1 MPVQILPSYIN
12 NNILTPQEQNLV
24 ASNEMTRFFGISG
37 DYVQLFIYT
46 NLDTLVFNSPNF
58 QEYSVTENKEI
69 NFDPAYDIESAGF
82 RLGTYNMVYNFL
94 RPLLTQNPNLD
105 LFIYSISPDRR
116 EIKVRTTAD
125 NNLFFSNAV
134 AYIDLIQ
141 ARDYFIEYYLD
152 FGNNN
157 LITALSLAVEKDVFG
172 TSTVIV
178 KLENPLPQNIV
189 VNSPLNVVEK
199 IVNTYKYQAI
209 LTSDVSSSV
218 EFPSLREANFT
229 LDVDSYRIGSSDY
242 YNYTQIT
249 NLTQSSELQT
259 MLAFISSSNP
269 TINVDYTEYVNFVHF
284 GSAQQQLETFKYK
297 LGKIQNLQSGI
308 SSLPP
313 TDLNRIISQSVIDQT
328 IQGFTNYEEY
338 LYYESSSTSWPKSNT
353 TLPYINQN
361 IGSTGSILWYNNQSY
376 SASYYDEFNNNNLIY
391 ALPTYLQ
398 ESPTFSNVE
407 PFVYSMGQMFD
418 EIWLYIK
425 AMTDLWKADNSL
437 ADGISK
443 DMVGNALQSL
453 GIKLYTDGD
462 QDNLYTWLYGTNQQ
476 GSPYFQTASWQTGI
490 TASQYTLSGQD
501 EAKSVFKRIYANLP
515 TLLKSKGTDRFVN
528 YLNTLYGIPDTILF
542 PMEFGGIDKTS
553 NTAEYNYSRF
563 SAALQFQPFKY
574 SFVDNLTTSSYG
586 IQNIEFR
593 FKPTNLNTSNNQTLL
608 IGSDHFNPSTAN
620 WVIYLQPTSINGYD
634 YANVV
639 LWTNTTN
646 VTQSVSIPAFV
657 TGSNKEYNW
666 WNVVWQNEGTGSIL
680 YVKNELNGEIGYNVS
695 TSYSIPVYDDITTRI
710 ELGSVNPLFST
721 TLPSSLS
728 LGSCYSQLQELR
740 GWSISLS
747 ESVLN
752 SHTLNPESYVGNT
765 TNDAYDNLIFRFPL
779 GNDLYTNFGV
789 VTGSQPNL
797 TPNYFLYFNGTW
809 QPSDYVYSTEQYY
822 TQPAVGGYSVP
833 NTDKIRIESQ
843 TLATNRLQLLKS
855 VVYNNP
861 TSSRTNDIHLTQ
873 VGFSPQ
879 DQINNDIIAQ
889 LGTTYNL
896 DQIIGDPRYSDLN
909 YYPGLETL
917 QEDYFEKYISP
928 YNYKDF
934 IQLIETYHKS
944 LFRYLETYIPGRANN
959 TSGVVIKPHILER
972 NKTRRYEPTI
982 DTASYDGQIET
993 VTIVGSNSGD
1003 YCCSRNSAINEAFF
1017 DGELS
1022 GSYIEVWSAY
1032 EQNNPFTRAICDCHQ
1047 YQVTTNGQIV
1057 WIDCNGETKVDS
1069 SVSQRVVQLTACR
1082 DKVTTVG
1089 GTNFYLQD
1097 LGRFSEGQAFVE
1109 QYEGWDALDNNV
1121 VPNIQSQFK
1130 FKKLPTSQS
1139 INTNSLGNCVRYK
1152 VTNLGTQGGT
1162 PAQGDEDIYFN
1173 YQDCNGLFAVCDVV
1187 SSSPFPTF
1195 GPNFIY
1201 REAIINSLGYD
1212 TLGLCGTNGPANN
1225 FQVDFDGYIRQIDDR
1240 IFTQFS
1246 SSIEWQDTNLSD
1258 AGYVKSREIGSS
1270 TTALDFNQTFST
1282 TSSIITYDTTFLG
1295 NNAYPNVEQ
1304 TQEYI
1309 LFVDTAENTLA
1320 ERFGSTQYHIKL
1332 LIDNT
1337 GSVYKPEKSAS
1348 YWYNTDQNFGSDTPV
1363 AVAIYNG
1370 SGSFNQ
1376 DFETTVYQ
1384 PLKRFETII
1393 HSDTGSY
1400 NSLFLKSGFIPTMS
1414 FTSIGGFLTSI
1425 ETYVN
1430 SVPNGPGGSKT
1441 PSTFDYH
1448 PNNFEAV
1455 KFLNVIFDYAG
1466 GWNPSTYIYTAPGN
1480 FQNLVQITSSVVIYN
1495 DNNANIADNI
1505 ICSLI
1510 KNETVLQQI
1519 VLNNLGSNNYGK
1531 LSMSA
1536 SSTYNEGDQFYV
1548 TYQCNDTNP
1557 NTVKDIYIVN
1567 ANGGDVT
1574 DFRITA
1580 GAGNTVPVVT
1590 SSYYFTSSFEG
1601 TVLTASTALSYFY
1614 GPGYVQTP
1622 VVSNGTGSGFKDP
1635 SPFTIEQYDQ
1645 IRFGGNENEVY
1656 TIISSSIEAIYEL
1669 QTTGSVSGSLTYVS
1683 ASVASTGI
1691 GSFGVN
1697 GVTFNFTA
1705 SAPLGGNTST
1715 NIYIATSSF
1724 SNTTPTDYAF
1734 TASAVFNV
1742 SRSTTLYSN
1751 TFTGITASNSASVLI
1766 LKAGFVGGKYDD
1778 AVLNNYTFTSG
1789 STTYN
1794 FSGASGIS
1802 YASPLF
1808 LQLDRTPQGQNLN
1821 YFAIRRLATDPGF
1834 IILNNNP
1841 VKSKPGL
1848 APAFILPKYM
1858 SPTLKNNLSN
1868 IISNLTSKGL
1878 FS

>member
-1 MPVQILPSYIN
+1 MSIVINPLYDNPS
-12 NNILTPQEQNLV
+12 ILTPQEQNLI
-24 ASNEMTRFFGISG
+24 ASKEMTRFFGLSE
-37 DYVQLFIYT
+37 DFVQLFVYNNI
-46 NLDTLVFNSPNF
+46 NTLVGNDPTFDF
-58 QEYSVTENKEI
+58 YSVTENKEI
-69 NFDPAYDIESAGF
+69 NFDPAEDIERLGF
-82 RLGTYNMVYNFL
+82 RLGTYRMVYNFL

-105 LFIYSISPDRR
+105 LFIKSISSDRK
-116 EIKVRTTAD
+116 EIKIATTTD
-125 NNLFFSNAV
+125 QNVFFSNAI

-141 ARDYFIEYYLD
+141 NRNYFIEYYLD
-152 FGNNN
+152 FGNN
-157 LITALSLAVEKDVFG
+157 IIYSALSMAAEKDINGNV
-172 TSTVIV
+172 TVII
-178 KLENPLPQNIV
+178 KLQNPLPEIFV

-199 IVNTYKYQAI
+199 IVNTQEYQAT
-209 LTSDVSSSV
+209 LTSDIITSQNNL
-218 EFPSLREANFT
+218 PSLREANFS
-229 LDVDSYRIGSSDY
+229 LDVDSFRIGSSDY
-242 YNYTQIT
+242 YNYNQILNYT
-249 NLTQSSELQT
+249 SSEFQNLLT
-259 MLAFISSSNP
+259 FISSSNP
-269 TINVDYTEYVNFVHF
+269 TINVDYNDYENFIHF
-284 GSAQQQLETFKYK
+284 GSATQQIETFQYKLTQIEAYNANIVSFPTSPDAIVYQQQLDGVIKGFDAYENFLYFE
-297 LGKIQNLQSGI
+297 SG
-308 SSLPP
+308 SK
-313 TDLNRIISQSVIDQT
+313 
-328 IQGFTNYEEY
+328 
-338 LYYESSSTSWPKSNT
+338 SWPKYPGNK
-353 TLPYINQN
+353 PYVNYSVTSSQGIA
-361 IGSTGSILWYNNQSY
+361 WYNLNY
-376 SASYYDEFNNNNLIY
+376 TSASYYDEFNNNNLIY
-391 ALPTYLQ
+391 GLPTYLQ
-398 ESPTFSNVE
+398 ESPTFSKVA

-418 EIWLYIK
+418 DIWIYIK
-425 AMTDLWKADNSL
+425 AMTDLWKAENGL
-437 ADGISK
+437 NQGISK
-443 DMVGNALQSL
+443 DIVGDALQSL
-453 GIKLYTDGD
+453 GIALYTDGD
-462 QDNLYTWLYGTNQQ
+462 QDNIYDWLYGSNQS
-476 GSPYFQTASWQTGI
+476 GTQTFVTQSWQTGI

-563 SAALQFQPFKY
+563 TSALQFQPFKY

-593 FKPTNLNTSNNQTLL
+593 FKPTDLNTSNNQTLL

-620 WVIYLQPTSINGYD
+620 WVIYLQPTSVNGYD

-666 WNVVWQNEGTGSIL
+666 WNVVWQNEGTGSVL
-680 YVKNELNGEIGYNVS
+680 YVKNELNGEVGYNVS
-695 TSYSIPVYDDITTRI
+695 TSYSIPVYDDANTRI
-710 ELGSVNPLFST
+710 ELGNVNPLFST

-959 TSGVVIKPHILER
+959 ASGVVIKPHILER
-972 NKTRRYEPTI
+972 SKTRRYEPTI

-1032 EQNNPFTRAICDCHQ
+1032 DQNNPFTRAICDCHQ

-1152 VTNLGTQGGT
+1152 VWNLGTQGGT
-1162 PAQGDEDIYFN
+1162 PAQGDKDIYFN
-1173 YQDCNGLFAVCDVV
+1173 YTDCNGIGVLCGVV
-1187 SSSPFPTF
+1187 NSSPFPNY

-1201 REAIINSLGYD
+1201 VEAIINSLGYD
-1212 TLGLCGTNGPANN
+1212 AFGFCGTNGPANN
-1225 FQVDFDGYIRQIDDR
+1225 FQVDFDGYIRQVDNR

-1320 ERFGSTQYHIKL
+1320 ERFGSTQYHIKF

-1337 GSVYKPEKSAS
+1337 GSVYKPEESAS
-1348 YWYNTDQNFGSDTPV
+1348 YFYNTDQNFGSDTPV
-1363 AVAIYNG
+1363 AVAVYNG

-1414 FTSIGGFLTSI
+1414 FTSIGGFLTNVEAYI
-1425 ETYVN
+1425 KN
-1430 SVPNGPGGSKT
+1430 VPNG
-1441 PSTFDYH
+1441 DYV
-1448 PNNFEAV
+1448 PVNFEGI
-1455 KFLNVIFDYAG
+1455 KYSTIIRDDAG
-1466 GWNPSTYIYTAPGN
+1466 GWNLSTYIYTAPKN
-1480 FQNLVQITSSVVIYN
+1480 FSNQVQITASVKYDNENAGQITGITTILYKNGDILNGDYN
-1495 DNNANIADNI
+1495 RSIGGGQQA
-1505 ICSLI
+1505 
-1510 KNETVLQQI
+1510 TVQLKTI
-1519 VLNNLGSNNYGK
+1519 
-1531 LSMSA
+1531 
-1536 SSTYNEGDQFYV
+1536 TDYNEGDQFYV
-1548 TYQCNDTNP
+1548 TYNCTDTANKREDLHIINGTSPNDTYF
-1557 NTVKDIYIVN
+1557 I
-1567 ANGGDVT
+1567 
-1574 DFRITA
+1574 ITA
-1580 GAGNTVPVVT
+1580 GAGNTVPTVT

-1656 TIISSSIEAIYEL
+1656 TIMSSSIEEIYEL

-1683 ASVASTGI
+1683 ASVASIGI

-1705 SAPLGGNTST
+1705 SVPLGGNTST
-1715 NIYIATSSF
+1715 NIYILTSSF
-1724 SNTTPTDYAF
+1724 SATTPTDYAF
-1734 TASAVFNV
+1734 TASAVFNI
-1742 SRSTTLYSN
+1742 SRSALAYSN

-1766 LKAGFVGGKYDD
+1766 LEAGFVGDEYDA
-1778 AVLNNYTFTSG
+1778 AVLNNYTFVSG

-1794 FSGASGIS
+1794 FGGATSIS

-1821 YFAIRRLATDPGF
+1821 YFVIRRLATDPGY

-1868 IISNLTSKGL
+1868 IISNLSSKL
-1878 FS
+1878 LIP

>member
-1 MPVQILPSYIN
+1 MPIQINPTYVN

-24 ASNEMTRFFGISG
+24 ASTEMTRFFGVSG
-37 DYVQLFIYT
+37 DFVQLFIYT
-46 NLDTLVFNSPNF
+46 NLDTLVFNNPNF

-69 NFDPAYDIESAGF
+69 NIDPAYDIESAGF

-105 LFIYSISPDRR
+105 LFIYSISPDRK

-141 ARDYFIEYYLD
+141 SREYFIEYYLD

-157 LITALSLAVEKDVFG
+157 LITALSLAAEKDIFG
-172 TSTVIV
+172 TATVII
-178 KLENPLPQNIV
+178 KLEDPLPQNIV
-189 VNSPLNVVEK
+189 INSPLNVVEK
-199 IVNTYKYQAI
+199 IVNTYSYQAI
-209 LTSDVSSSV
+209 LTSNVSSSV
-218 EFPSLREANFT
+218 AFPSLREANFT

-242 YNYTQIT
+242 YNFNQIT

-269 TINVDYTEYVNFVHF
+269 TINVDYTDYNNFIHF

-297 LGKIQNLQSGI
+297 LGKIQSLQSGI

-338 LYYESSSTSWPKSNT
+338 LYYQSSSTAWPKSNT
-353 TLPYINQN
+353 TLPYINQ
-361 IGSTGSILWYNNQSY
+361 STGSTESIIWYNNQSY

-398 ESPTFSNVE
+398 ESPTFPNVE

-425 AMTDLWKADNSL
+425 AITDLWKADNSL

-476 GSPYFQTASWQTGI
+476 GSPYFATASWQTGI

-501 EAKSVFKRIYANLP
+501 EAKSIFKRIYANLP

-608 IGSDHFNPSTAN
+608 IGSNHTTPSTAD
-620 WVIYLQPTSINGYD
+620 WIIYLQPTSVNGYN

-646 VTQSVSIPAFV
+646 VTQSVSIPVFT
-657 TGSNKEYNW
+657 TGSSKEYNW
-666 WNVVWQNEGTGSIL
+666 WNVIWQNEGTGSTL

-695 TSYSIPVYDDITTRI
+695 TSYSIPVYDNVDTKI
-710 ELGSVNPLFST
+710 ELGNVNPLFST

-728 LGSCYSQLQELR
+728 LGSCYCQLQELR
-740 GWSISLS
+740 GWAIPLS

-752 SHTLNPESYVGNT
+752 AHTLNPESYVGNT

-779 GNDLYTNFGV
+779 GNDLYTNFGI

-809 QPSDYVYSTEQYY
+809 QPSDYVYNTEQYY

-843 TLATNRLQLLKS
+843 TLATNRLQPLKS

-909 YYPGLETL
+909 FYPGLETL
-917 QEDYFEKYISP
+917 QEDYFEKYVSS

-972 NKTRRYEPTI
+972 SKTRRYEPTI
-982 DTASYDGQIET
+982 DTASYDGQTET
-993 VTIVGSNSGD
+993 VAIVGSNPGG

-1022 GSYIEVWSAY
+1022 GSFIEIWSAY
-1032 EQNNPFTRAICDCHQ
+1032 DQNNPFTRAICDCHQ
-1047 YQVTTNGQIV
+1047 YQVTTNGDIV
-1057 WIDCNGETKVDS
+1057 WIDCNGETKLNS
-1069 SVSQRVVQLTACR
+1069 GITQRVIQLTACK

-1089 GTNFYLQD
+1089 STNFYLQD
-1097 LGRFSEGQAFVE
+1097 LGRFNEGQAFVE

-1121 VPNIQSQFK
+1121 VPNVQSQFK

-1139 INTNSLGNCVRYK
+1139 INTNALGDCARYK
-1152 VTNLGTQGGT
+1152 VWNLGTQGGT
-1162 PAQGDEDIYFN
+1162 PSAASTASYFS
-1173 YQDCNGLFAVCDVV
+1173 YTDCGGTPQICNTV
-1187 SSSPFPTF
+1187 SSTPFPTY

-1201 REAIINSLGYD
+1201 VEAIVNTVGWSDSSGP
-1212 TLGLCGTNGPANN
+1212 CGGGIYAPANN
-1225 FQVDFDGYIRQIDDR
+1225 FKSEFDGYIRLTDSR

-1258 AGYVKSREIGSS
+1258 VGYVRSREAGTK
-1270 TTALDFNQTFST
+1270 TTALDFNKTFPTPLNINTYDDVYLGSNTLPNVNENQTFFAFA
-1282 TSSIITYDTTFLG
+1282 DWCG
-1295 NNAYPNVEQ
+1295 
-1304 TQEYI
+1304 
-1309 LFVDTAENTLA
+1309 NTLA
-1320 ERFGSTQYHIKL
+1320 ERFGSSNYHIKY
-1332 LIDNT
+1332 LIDES
-1337 GSVYKPEKSAS
+1337 GSVYTPEFSSS
-1348 YWYNTDQNFGSDTPV
+1348 YFWNTDQNFGAQTPINIS
-1363 AVAIYNG
+1363 IYTG
-1370 SGSFNQ
+1370 TGLAGQ
-1376 DFETTVYQ
+1376 DYETTVYQ
-1384 PLKRFETII
+1384 PLKRFETILYTN
-1393 HSDTGSY
+1393 TGSLGNNY
-1400 NSLFLKSGFIPTMS
+1400 LVSGSYSNILFNVPPINYQNPFRFIAIESTGFTINSGTTVTASFDNLVLDQANGFNTS
-1414 FTSIGGFLTSI
+1414 SNVYTDQFTSLVRAQFT
-1425 ETYVN
+1425 
-1430 SVPNGPGGSKT
+1430 GS
-1441 PSTFDYH
+1441 
-1448 PNNFEAV
+1448 
-1455 KFLNVIFDYAG
+1455 
-1466 GWNPSTYIYTAPGN
+1466 
-1480 FQNLVQITSSVVIYN
+1480 
-1495 DNNANIADNI
+1495 
-1505 ICSLI
+1505 
-1510 KNETVLQQI
+1510 
-1519 VLNNLGSNNYGK
+1519 
-1531 LSMSA
+1531 
-1536 SSTYNEGDQFYV
+1536 
-1548 TYQCNDTNP
+1548 
-1557 NTVKDIYIVN
+1557 IYIVN
-1567 ANGGDVT
+1567 QSVVSSTNVTVNWYKNGNIIYTDTVGLATNGNPGDNNTFLYEDIVSYNKDDYYYATVFTDNANVDYNNNPSLT
-1574 DFRITA
+1574 RWLINPITA
-1580 GAGNTVPVVT
+1580 SYSISRTNIFTIGNATKNI
-1590 SSYYFTSSFEG
+1590 
-1601 TVLTASTALSYFY
+1601 L
-1614 GPGYVQTP
+1614 
-1622 VVSNGTGSGFKDP
+1622 TGSANLSTVYSGYQQTSITNSGYDIPQNF
-1635 SPFTIEQYDQ
+1635 ILQEYDQ
-1645 IRFGGNENEVY
+1645 IRFEGNEDKVY
-1656 TIISSSIEAIYEL
+1656 TIMSIDI
-1669 QTTGSVSGSLTYVS
+1669 
-1683 ASVASTGI
+1683 STGI
-1691 GSFGVN
+1691 LYVYLDRS
-1697 GVTFNFTA
+1697 VTD
-1705 SAPLGGNTST
+1705 G
-1715 NIYIATSSF
+1715 
-1724 SNTTPTDYAF
+1724 TD
-1734 TASAVFNV
+1734 
-1742 SRSTTLYSN
+1742 
-1751 TFTGITASNSASVLI
+1751 IT
-1766 LKAGFVGGKYDD
+1766 
-1778 AVLNNYTFTSG
+1778 
-1789 STTYN
+1789 N
-1794 FSGASGIS
+1794 FS
-1802 YASPLF
+1802 
-1808 LQLDRTPQGQNLN
+1808 
-1821 YFAIRRLATDPGF
+1821 IRRLVSDPGF
-1834 IILNNNP
+1834 IIINNIP
-1841 VKSKPGL
+1841 KTQTGVS
-1848 APAFILPKYM
+1848 PAFIIPKYM

-1868 IISNLTSKGL
+1868 IIADLSSKNLIP
-1878 FS
+1878 

>member
-1 MPVQILPSYIN
+1 MPIVINPLYDNPS
-12 NNILTPQEQNLV
+12 ILTPQEQNLV
-24 ASNEMTRFFGISG
+24 ASKEMTRFFGLPE
-37 DYVQLFIYT
+37 DFVQLFVYNNI
-46 NLDTLVFNSPNF
+46 NTLVGNDPTFDF
-58 QEYSVTENKEI
+58 YSVTENKEI
-69 NFDPAYDIESAGF
+69 NFDPAEDIERLGF
-82 RLGTYNMVYNFL
+82 RLGTYRMVYNFL

-105 LFIYSISPDRR
+105 LFIKSISSDRK
-116 EIKVRTTAD
+116 EIKIATTTD
-125 NNLFFSNAV
+125 QNVFFSNAI

-141 ARDYFIEYYLD
+141 NRNYFIEYYLD
-152 FGNNN
+152 FGNN
-157 LITALSLAVEKDVFG
+157 IIYSALSMAAEKDINGNV
-172 TSTVIV
+172 TVII
-178 KLENPLPQNIV
+178 KLQNPLPEIFV

-199 IVNTYKYQAI
+199 IVNTQEYQAT
-209 LTSDVSSSV
+209 LTSDIITSQNNL
-218 EFPSLREANFT
+218 PSLREANFS
-229 LDVDSYRIGSSDY
+229 LDVDSFRIGSSDY
-242 YNYTQIT
+242 YNYNQILNYT
-249 NLTQSSELQT
+249 SSEFQNLLT
-259 MLAFISSSNP
+259 FISSSNP
-269 TINVDYTEYVNFVHF
+269 TINVDYNDYENFIHF
-284 GSAQQQLETFKYK
+284 GSATQQLEIFQYKLNQIEAYNANIISFPTSPDAIVYQQQL
-297 LGKIQNLQSGI
+297 
-308 SSLPP
+308 
-313 TDLNRIISQSVIDQT
+313 DSVIKSFDA
-328 IQGFTNYEEY
+328 YENF
-338 LYYESSSTSWPKSNT
+338 LYFESGSKSWPKYPGNK
-353 TLPYINQN
+353 PYVNYSVTSSQGIA
-361 IGSTGSILWYNNQSY
+361 WYNLNY
-376 SASYYDEFNNNNLIY
+376 TSASYYDEFNNNNLIY
-391 ALPTYLQ
+391 GLPTYLQ
-398 ESPTFSNVE
+398 ESPTFSKVA

-418 EIWLYIK
+418 DIWIYIK
-425 AMTDLWKADNSL
+425 AMTDLWKAENGL
-437 ADGISK
+437 NQGISK
-443 DMVGNALQSL
+443 DIVGDALQSL
-453 GIKLYTDGD
+453 GIALYTDGD
-462 QDNLYTWLYGTNQQ
+462 QDNIYDWLYGSNQS
-476 GSPYFQTASWQTGI
+476 GTQTFVTQSWQTGI

-666 WNVVWQNEGTGSIL
+666 WNVVWQNEGTGSTL

-809 QPSDYVYSTEQYY
+809 QSSDYVYSTEQYY

-843 TLATNRLQLLKS
+843 TLATNRLQLAKS

-959 TSGVVIKPHILER
+959 ASGVVIKPHILER
-972 NKTRRYEPTI
+972 SKTRRYEPTI
-982 DTASYDGQIET
+982 NTASYDGQTET
-993 VTIVGSNSGD
+993 VAIVGSNSGD

-1022 GSYIEVWSAY
+1022 GSYIEIWSAY
-1032 EQNNPFTRAICDCHQ
+1032 DQNNPFTRAICDCHQ
-1047 YQVTTNGQIV
+1047 YQVTTDGQIV
-1057 WIDCNGETKVDS
+1057 WVDCNGETKVDS
-1069 SVSQRVVQLTACR
+1069 GITQRVVQLTACR

-1089 GTNFYLQD
+1089 STNFYLQD
-1097 LGRFSEGQAFVE
+1097 LGRFNEGQAFVE

-1121 VPNIQSQFK
+1121 VPNTQSQFK

-1139 INTNSLGNCVRYK
+1139 INTGTLGNCARYK
-1152 VTNLGTQGGT
+1152 ITNLGTQGGT
-1162 PAQGDEDIYFN
+1162 PAQGDEDIYFGYTN
-1173 YQDCNGLFAVCDVV
+1173 CNGIGVLCDVV

-1201 REAIINSLGYD
+1201 REAIVNSIGYD
-1212 TLGLCGTNGPANN
+1212 TLGLCGINGPANN
-1225 FQVDFDGYIRQIDDR
+1225 FQVDFDGYIRQVDNR
-1240 IFTQFS
+1240 VFTQFS

-1270 TTALDFNQTFST
+1270 TTAFDFNQTFST
-1282 TSSIITYDTTFLG
+1282 TSSIVTYDTTFLG
-1295 NNAYPNVEQ
+1295 NNSLPNVEQ

-1320 ERFGSTQYHIKL
+1320 ERFGSTQYHIKY
-1332 LIDNT
+1332 LIDNS
-1337 GSVYKPEKSAS
+1337 GSVYKPEQSAS

-1400 NSLFLKSGFIPTMS
+1400 DSLFLKSGFIPTMS
-1414 FTSIGGFLTSI
+1414 FTSLGGFLAGL
-1425 ETYVN
+1425 ETFI
-1430 SVPNGPGGSKT
+1430 GGGITYNPIDFEGIK
-1441 PSTFDYH
+1441 F
-1448 PNNFEAV
+1448 NNIITDE
-1455 KFLNVIFDYAG
+1455 AG
-1466 GWNPSTYIYTAPGN
+1466 GWNLSTYTYTVPKN
-1480 FQNLVQITSSVVIYN
+1480 YNTLVDITSSINYQKFATGKAQDVITTLFKNNQILAQSTDDLSGNGSITTIRLQTQTSYN
-1495 DNNANIADNI
+1495 
-1505 ICSLI
+1505 
-1510 KNETVLQQI
+1510 Q
-1519 VLNNLGSNNYGK
+1519 
-1531 LSMSA
+1531 
-1536 SSTYNEGDQFYV
+1536 GDIFY
-1548 TYQCNDTNP
+1548 TTFQS
-1557 NTVKDIYIVN
+1557 
-1567 ANGGDVT
+1567 
-1574 DFRITA
+1574 TA
-1580 GAGNTVPVVT
+1580 GFNRDNLFVNGDSFFKITSGSGLIPVTIT
-1590 SSYYFTSSFEG
+1590 SSYFTSSFQG
-1601 TVLTASTALSYFY
+1601 NVLTASTALSYFY

-1622 VVSNGTGSGFKDP
+1622 VVSNGTGSGFNNP
-1635 SPFTIEQYDQ
+1635 LPFTIEQYDQ

-1656 TIISSSIEAIYEL
+1656 TIMSSSINSIYEL
-1669 QTTGSVSGSLTYVS
+1669 QRTGSISGSLTYIS

-1751 TFTGITASNSASVLI
+1751 TFAGITASNSTNVLI
-1766 LKAGFVGGKYDD
+1766 LKAGFVGGEYD
-1778 AVLNNYTFTSG
+1778 AIILNNYTFISG

-1808 LQLDRTPQGQNLN
+1808 LYLDRTPQGQNLD
-1821 YFAIRRLATDPGF
+1821 YFAIRRLVTDPGY

-1841 VKSKPGL
+1841 IKSKPGL

-1858 SPTLKNNLSN
+1858 SPTLKNNLPN
-1868 IISNLTSKGL
+1868 IISNLSSKL
-1878 FS
+1878 LIP

>member
-1 MPVQILPSYIN
+1 MPVQINPTYVN
-12 NNILTPQEQNLV
+12 NNILTQQEQNLV
-24 ASNEMTRFFGISG
+24 ASTEMTRFFGVSG
-37 DYVQLFIYT
+37 DFVQLFIYT
-46 NLDTLVFNSPNF
+46 DLGTLVFNNPNF

-105 LFIYSISPDRR
+105 LFIYSISPDRK
-116 EIKVRTTAD
+116 EIKVRTTT
-125 NNLFFSNAV
+125 NNDLFFSNAV

-141 ARDYFIEYYLD
+141 SRDYFIEYYLD

-157 LITALSLAVEKDVFG
+157 LTTALSLAAEKDVFG
-172 TSTVIV
+172 TATVII
-178 KLENPLPQNIV
+178 KLENPLPQNII

-199 IVNTYKYQAI
+199 VVNTYSYQAI
-209 LTSDVSSSV
+209 LTSNISSSV
-218 EFPSLREANFT
+218 TFPSLREANFT

-242 YNYTQIT
+242 YNFNQIT

-269 TINVDYTEYVNFVHF
+269 TINVDYTEYINFVHF

-297 LGKIQNLQSGI
+297 LGKIQSLQSGI
-308 SSLPP
+308 SGLPS
-313 TDLNRIISQSVIDQT
+313 TNLNRIISQSIIDQT

-338 LYYESSSTSWPKSNT
+338 LYYQSSSTAWPKSNT
-353 TLPYINQN
+353 TLPYVNQTT
-361 IGSTGSILWYNNQSY
+361 GSTESIIWYNNQSY

-515 TLLKSKGTDRFVN
+515 TLLKSKGTDKFVN

-574 SFVDNLTTSSYG
+574 SFIDNLTTSSYG
-586 IQNIEFR
+586 IQNLEFR
-593 FKPTNLNTSNNQTLL
+593 FKPTTLNTSNNQTLL
-608 IGSDHFNPSTAN
+608 IGSNHTTPSTAD
-620 WVIYLQPTSINGYD
+620 WVIYLQPTTVNGYD

-646 VTQSVSIPAFV
+646 VTQSVSVPVFV
-657 TGSNKEYNW
+657 TGSNKDYNW
-666 WNVVWQNEGTGSIL
+666 WNVIWQNEGTGSTL

-695 TSYSIPVYDDITTRI
+695 TSYSIPVYDDVNTRI
-710 ELGSVNPLFST
+710 ELGNVNPLFST
-721 TLPSSLS
+721 TLPSNLS

-740 GWSISLS
+740 GWSIPLS
-747 ESVLN
+747 KSVLDA
-752 SHTLNPESYVGNT
+752 HTLNPESYVGNT

-779 GNDLYTNFGV
+779 GNDLYTNFGI
-789 VTGSQPNL
+789 VTGSQPHS

-843 TLATNRLQLLKS
+843 TLATNRLQLVKS

-861 TSSRTNDIHLTQ
+861 TSSRTTDIHLTQ

-909 YYPGLETL
+909 FYPGLETL
-917 QEDYFEKYISP
+917 QEDYFEKYVSP

-972 NKTRRYEPTI
+972 SKTRRYEPTI
-982 DTASYDGQIET
+982 DTASYDGQTET
-993 VTIVGSNSGD
+993 VAIVGSNSGD
-1003 YCCSRNSAINEAFF
+1003 YCCSRNSTINEAFF

-1022 GSYIEVWSAY
+1022 GSFIEVWSAY
-1032 EQNNPFTRAICDCHQ
+1032 DQNNPFTRAICDCHQ
-1047 YQVTTNGQIV
+1047 YQVTTDGQIV

-1069 SVSQRVVQLTACR
+1069 GITQRVVQLTACK

-1089 GTNFYLQD
+1089 STNFYLQD
-1097 LGRFSEGQAFVE
+1097 LGRFNEGQAFVE

-1121 VPNIQSQFK
+1121 VPNVQSQFK

-1139 INTNSLGNCVRYK
+1139 INTNALGSCVRYK

-1173 YQDCNGLFAVCDVV
+1173 YTNCNGIGVLCDVV
-1187 SSSPFPTF
+1187 SSSPFPIF

-1201 REAIINSLGYD
+1201 REAIVNSIGYD

-1225 FQVDFDGYIRQIDDR
+1225 FQVDFDGYIRQIDNR
-1240 IFTQFS
+1240 VFNQFS

-1270 TTALDFNQTFST
+1270 TTALDFNQTFNY
-1282 TSSIITYDTTFLG
+1282 TSSIVTYDTTFLG
-1295 NNAYPNVEQ
+1295 SNTYPNVEQ

-1309 LFVDTAENTLA
+1309 LFVDTAQNTLA

-1337 GSVYKPEKSAS
+1337 GSVYKPEESSS
-1348 YWYNTDQNFGSDTPV
+1348 YWYNTDQNFGSDSPV
-1363 AVAIYNG
+1363 AVAVYNG

-1400 NSLFLKSGFIPTMS
+1400 NSLFLKSGYIPTMS
-1414 FTSIGGFLTSI
+1414 FTSLGGFTTGL
-1425 ETYVN
+1425 ETFIY
-1430 SVPNGPGGSKT
+1430 GGINYNPIDFEGIK
-1441 PSTFDYH
+1441 F
-1448 PNNFEAV
+1448 NNIITDE
-1455 KFLNVIFDYAG
+1455 AG
-1466 GWNPSTYIYTAPGN
+1466 GWDLSTYIYTAPKNSNTLVDITSSIKYQKFASGKALDVITTLFKNNQILAQSTDDLPGTGN
-1480 FQNLVQITSSVVIYN
+1480 ITTVRLTTQTSYNQGDIFYTTFQSPAGFNRDNLYVNGDSFFQITSGSVLTPLTI
-1495 DNNANIADNI
+1495 
-1505 ICSLI
+1505 
-1510 KNETVLQQI
+1510 
-1519 VLNNLGSNNYGK
+1519 
-1531 LSMSA
+1531 
-1536 SSTYNEGDQFYV
+1536 
-1548 TYQCNDTNP
+1548 
-1557 NTVKDIYIVN
+1557 
-1567 ANGGDVT
+1567 
-1574 DFRITA
+1574 
-1580 GAGNTVPVVT
+1580 T
-1590 SSYYFTSSFEG
+1590 SSYFTSSFEG

-1614 GPGYVQTP
+1614 GPGYAQTP
-1622 VVSNGTGSGFKDP
+1622 VVSNGTSSGFNNP
-1635 SPFTIEQYDQ
+1635 LPFTIEPYDQ

-1656 TIISSSIEAIYEL
+1656 TIMSSSINSIYEL
-1669 QTTGSVSGSLTYVS
+1669 QTTGSVSGSLIYAS
-1683 ASVASTGI
+1683 ASAASTGI
-1691 GSFGVN
+1691 GSFKVN
-1697 GVTFNFTA
+1697 GITFNFT
-1705 SAPLGGNTST
+1705 SSSPLGGNTLT
-1715 NIYIATSSF
+1715 NIYIVTSSF
-1724 SNTTPTDYAF
+1724 TSTTPTSFAYS
-1734 TASAVFNV
+1734 ASEVFNV
-1742 SRSTTLYSN
+1742 SSSAPLYSS
-1751 TFTGITASNSASVLI
+1751 TFAGITASNSTDVLI
-1766 LKAGFVGGKYDD
+1766 LKAGFVGGEYD
-1778 AVLNNYTFTSG
+1778 ATILNNYTFTSG

-1808 LQLDRTPQGQNLN
+1808 LYLDRTPQGQNLD
-1821 YFAIRRLATDPGF
+1821 YFAIRRLVSDPGY

-1848 APAFILPKYM
+1848 APSFILPKYM

>member
-1 MPVQILPSYIN
+1 MPIVINPLYDNPS
-12 NNILTPQEQNLV
+12 ILTPQEQNLV
-24 ASNEMTRFFGISG
+24 ASKEMTRFFGLPE
-37 DYVQLFIYT
+37 DFVQLFVYNNI
-46 NLDTLVFNSPNF
+46 NTLVGNDPTFDF
-58 QEYSVTENKEI
+58 YSVTENKEI
-69 NFDPAYDIESAGF
+69 NFDPAEDIERLGF
-82 RLGTYNMVYNFL
+82 RLGTYRMVYNFF

-105 LFIYSISPDRR
+105 LFVKSISSDRK
-116 EIKVRTTAD
+116 EIKIATTTD
-125 NNLFFSNAV
+125 QDVFFSNAV

-141 ARDYFIEYYLD
+141 NRNYFIEYYLD
-152 FGNNN
+152 FGNN
-157 LITALSLAVEKDVFG
+157 IIHPALSMAAERDINGNV
-172 TSTVIV
+172 TVII
-178 KLENPLPQNIV
+178 KLQNPLPETFV

-199 IVNTYKYQAI
+199 IVNTQEYQAS
-209 LTSDVSSSV
+209 LTSDIVTSQNNL
-218 EFPSLREANFT
+218 PSLREANFS
-229 LDVDSYRIGSSDY
+229 LDVDSFRIGSSDY
-242 YNYTQIT
+242 YNYNQILNYT
-249 NLTQSSELQT
+249 SSEFQNLLT
-259 MLAFISSSNP
+259 FISSSNP
-269 TINVDYTEYVNFVHF
+269 TINVDYNNYENFIHF
-284 GSAQQQLETFKYK
+284 GSATQQLETFQYK
-297 LGKIQNLQSGI
+297 LNQIEAYNA
-308 SSLPP
+308 
-313 TDLNRIISQSVIDQT
+313 NIISFPTSPDAIVYQQQLDSVIKSFDA
-328 IQGFTNYEEY
+328 YENF
-338 LYYESSSTSWPKSNT
+338 LYFESGSKSWPKYPGNK
-353 TLPYINQN
+353 PYVNYSVTSSQGIA
-361 IGSTGSILWYNNQSY
+361 WYNLNY
-376 SASYYDEFNNNNLIY
+376 TSASYYDEFNNDNLIY
-391 ALPTYLQ
+391 GLPVYLQ
-398 ESPTFSNVE
+398 ESPTFSKVA

-418 EIWLYIK
+418 DIWIYIR
-425 AMTDLWKADNSL
+425 AITDLWKAENGL
-437 ADGISK
+437 NQGISK
-443 DMVGNALQSL
+443 DIVGDALQSL
-453 GIKLYTDGD
+453 GIALYTDGD
-462 QDNLYTWLYGTNQQ
+462 QDNIYEWLYGSNQS
-476 GSPYFQTASWQTGI
+476 GTQTFVTQSWQTGI

-515 TLLKSKGTDRFVN
+515 TLLKSKGTDRFIN

-593 FKPTNLNTSNNQTLL
+593 FRPTNLNTSNNQTLL
-608 IGSDHFNPSTAN
+608 IGSNHITPSTAE
-620 WVIYLQPTSINGYD
+620 WIIYLQPTSVNGYD

-639 LWTNTTN
+639 LWTNSTN
-646 VTQSVSIPAFV
+646 VTQSVLIPAFV

-666 WNVVWQNEGTGSIL
+666 WNVAWQNEGTGSVL

-695 TSYSIPVYDDITTRI
+695 TSYSTPVYDSTNTRI

-747 ESVLN
+747 ESILN
-752 SHTLNPESYVGNT
+752 THTLNPESYVGNT

-779 GNDLYTNFGV
+779 GNDLYTNFGN

-797 TPNYFLYFNGTW
+797 NSNYFLYFNGTW
-809 QPSDYVYSTEQYY
+809 QPSDYVYFTEQYY

-843 TLATNRLQLLKS
+843 TLATNRLQLAKS

-917 QEDYFEKYISP
+917 QEDYFEKYVSP

-959 TSGVVIKPHILER
+959 ASGVVIKPHILER
-972 NKTRRYEPTI
+972 SKTRRYEPTI

-1003 YCCSRNSAINEAFF
+1003 YCCSRNSTINEAFF

-1022 GSYIEVWSAY
+1022 GSYIEIWSAY
-1032 EQNNPFTRAICDCHQ
+1032 DQNNPFTRAICDCHQ
-1047 YQVTTNGQIV
+1047 YQVTTDGQIV
-1057 WIDCNGETKVDS
+1057 WVDCNGETKVDS
-1069 SVSQRVVQLTACR
+1069 GITQRVVQLTACK
-1082 DKVTTVG
+1082 DKITTVG
-1089 GTNFYLQD
+1089 STNFYLQD
-1097 LGRFSEGQAFVE
+1097 LGRFSGGQAFIE

-1121 VPNIQSQFK
+1121 VPNVQSQFK

-1139 INTNSLGNCVRYK
+1139 INTSALGNCARYK
-1152 VTNLGTQGGT
+1152 ITNLGTQGGT

-1173 YQDCNGLFAVCDVV
+1173 YTNCNGIGVLCDVV

-1201 REAIINSLGYD
+1201 REAIVNSIGYD

-1225 FQVDFDGYIRQIDDR
+1225 FQVDFDGYIRQVDNR

-1282 TSSIITYDTTFLG
+1282 TSSIVTYDTTFLG
-1295 NNAYPNVEQ
+1295 NNSLPNVEQ

-1332 LIDNT
+1332 LIDNS
-1337 GSVYKPEKSAS
+1337 GSIYKPEESAS
-1348 YWYNTDQNFGSDTPV
+1348 YFYNTDQNFGSDTPV

-1400 NSLFLKSGFIPTMS
+1400 DSLFLKSGYIPTMS
-1414 FTSIGGFLTSI
+1414 FTSIGGFLTNV
-1425 ETYVN
+1425 ETYIKN
-1430 SVPNGPGGSKT
+1430 VPNG
-1441 PSTFDYH
+1441 DYV
-1448 PNNFEAV
+1448 PVNFEGI
-1455 KFLNVIFDYAG
+1455 KYSTIIRDDAG
-1466 GWNPSTYIYTAPGN
+1466 GWNLSNYIYTAPKN
-1480 FQNLVQITSSVVIYN
+1480 FGSQIQITASVKYDNENAGQITGITTKLYKNGDILNGDYN
-1495 DNNANIADNI
+1495 RSIGGGQQA
-1505 ICSLI
+1505 
-1510 KNETVLQQI
+1510 TVQLKTI
-1519 VLNNLGSNNYGK
+1519 
-1531 LSMSA
+1531 
-1536 SSTYNEGDQFYV
+1536 TDYNEGDQFYV
-1548 TYQCNDTNP
+1548 IYDCTDTANKREDLHIINGTSPNDTYF
-1557 NTVKDIYIVN
+1557 I
-1567 ANGGDVT
+1567 
-1574 DFRITA
+1574 ITA
-1580 GAGNTVPVVT
+1580 GAGNTVPTVT

-1656 TIISSSIEAIYEL
+1656 TIISSSIEEIYEL

-1705 SAPLGGNTST
+1705 SVPLGGNTST

-1742 SRSTTLYSN
+1742 SRSATLYSN
-1751 TFTGITASNSASVLI
+1751 TFAGITASNSTSVLI
-1766 LKAGFVGGKYDD
+1766 FKAGFVGEEYDA

-1808 LQLDRTPQGQNLN
+1808 LYLDRTPQGQNLD
-1821 YFAIRRLATDPGF
+1821 YFAIRRLATDPGY

-1868 IISNLTSKGL
+1868 IISNLTAKGL

>member
-1 MPVQILPSYIN
+1 MPIVINPLYDNPS
-12 NNILTPQEQNLV
+12 ILTPQEQNLV
-24 ASNEMTRFFGISG
+24 ASKEMTRFFGLPE
-37 DYVQLFIYT
+37 DFVQLFVYNNI
-46 NLDTLVFNSPNF
+46 NTLVGNDPTFDF
-58 QEYSVTENKEI
+58 YSVTENKEI
-69 NFDPAYDIESAGF
+69 NFDPAEDIERLGF
-82 RLGTYNMVYNFL
+82 RLGTYRMVYNFF

-105 LFIYSISPDRR
+105 LFVKSISSDRK
-116 EIKVRTTAD
+116 EIKIATTTD
-125 NNLFFSNAV
+125 QDVFFSNAV

-141 ARDYFIEYYLD
+141 NRNYFIEYYLD
-152 FGNNN
+152 FGNNV
-157 LITALSLAVEKDVFG
+157 IYPALSMAAERDINGNV
-172 TSTVIV
+172 TVII
-178 KLENPLPQNIV
+178 KLQNPLPETFV

-199 IVNTYKYQAI
+199 IVNTQEYQAS
-209 LTSDVSSSV
+209 LTSDIVASQNNL
-218 EFPSLREANFT
+218 PSLREANFS
-229 LDVDSYRIGSSDY
+229 LDVDSFRIGSSDY
-242 YNYTQIT
+242 YNYNQILNYT
-249 NLTQSSELQT
+249 SSEFQNLLT
-259 MLAFISSSNP
+259 FISSSNP
-269 TINVDYTEYVNFVHF
+269 TINVDYNDYENFIHF
-284 GSAQQQLETFKYK
+284 GSATQQLETFQYK
-297 LGKIQNLQSGI
+297 LNQIEAYNA
-308 SSLPP
+308 
-313 TDLNRIISQSVIDQT
+313 NIISFPTSPDAIVYQQQLDNVIK
-328 IQGFTNYEEY
+328 GFDAYENF
-338 LYYESSSTSWPKSNT
+338 LYFESGSKSWPKYPGNK
-353 TLPYINQN
+353 PYVNYSVTSSQGIA
-361 IGSTGSILWYNNQSY
+361 WYNLNY
-376 SASYYDEFNNNNLIY
+376 TSASYYDEFNNDNLIY
-391 ALPTYLQ
+391 GLPVYLQ
-398 ESPTFSNVE
+398 ESPTFSKVA

-418 EIWLYIK
+418 DIWIYIK
-425 AMTDLWKADNSL
+425 AMTDLWKAENGL
-437 ADGISK
+437 NQGISK
-443 DMVGNALQSL
+443 DIVGDALQSL
-453 GIKLYTDGD
+453 GIALYTDGD
-462 QDNLYTWLYGTNQQ
+462 QDNIYEWLYGSNQS
-476 GSPYFQTASWQTGI
+476 GTQTFVTQSWQTGI

-553 NTAEYNYSRF
+553 NTAEYNYSKF
-563 SAALQFQPFKY
+563 TSALQFQPFKY

-593 FKPTNLNTSNNQTLL
+593 FKPTSLNTSDNQTLL
-608 IGSDHFNPSTAN
+608 IGSDHINPSTAN
-620 WVIYLQPTSINGYD
+620 WIIYLQPTSVNGYD

-666 WNVVWQNEGTGSIL
+666 WNVAWQNEGTGSVL

-695 TSYSIPVYDDITTRI
+695 TSYSTPVYDSTNTRI

-721 TLPSSLS
+721 SLPSSLS

-747 ESVLN
+747 ESILN
-752 SHTLNPESYVGNT
+752 THTLNPESYVGNT

-779 GNDLYTNFGV
+779 GNDLYTNFGN

-797 TPNYFLYFNGTW
+797 NSNYFLYFNGTW
-809 QPSDYVYSTEQYY
+809 QPSDYVYFTEQYY

-843 TLATNRLQLLKS
+843 TLATNRLQLAKS

-917 QEDYFEKYISP
+917 QEDYFEKYVSP

-959 TSGVVIKPHILER
+959 ASGVVIKPHILER
-972 NKTRRYEPTI
+972 SKTRRYEPTI

-1022 GSYIEVWSAY
+1022 GSEIEIWSTY
-1032 EQNNPFTRAICDCHQ
+1032 DQNNPFTRAICDCHQ
-1047 YQVTTNGQIV
+1047 YQVTTDGQIV
-1057 WIDCNGETKVDS
+1057 WVDCNGETKVDS
-1069 SVSQRVVQLTACR
+1069 GITQRVVQLTACNG
-1082 DKVTTVG
+1082 KVTTVG
-1089 GTNFYLQD
+1089 STNFYLQD
-1097 LGRFSEGQAFVE
+1097 LGRFSGGQAFVE

-1121 VPNIQSQFK
+1121 VPNVQSQFK

-1139 INTNSLGNCVRYK
+1139 INTNALGSCARYK
-1152 VTNLGTQGGT
+1152 VWNLGTQGGT
-1162 PAQGDEDIYFN
+1162 PTQANNPIYFYYTN
-1173 YQDCNGLFAVCDVV
+1173 CNGLPILCNTID
-1187 SSSPFPTF
+1187 STPFPTY
-1195 GPNFIY
+1195 GPNFTY
-1201 REAIINSLGYD
+1201 VEAIVNTVGWSDSSL
-1212 TLGLCGTNGPANN
+1212 LCGGGPYAPINN
-1225 FQVDFDGYIRQIDDR
+1225 FQLDFDGYIRQVDTR

-1270 TTALDFNQTFST
+1270 TTALDFNQTFNYT
-1282 TSSIITYDTTFLG
+1282 QSITAYDTTYIG

-1309 LFVDTAENTLA
+1309 LFVDTAQNTLA
-1320 ERFGSTQYHIKL
+1320 ERYGSTQYHIKY

-1337 GSVYKPEKSAS
+1337 GSVYKPEESAS

-1363 AVAIYNG
+1363 AVAVYNG
-1370 SGSFNQ
+1370 SGSTNQ
-1376 DFETTVYQ
+1376 DFDTTVYRS
-1384 PLKRFETII
+1384 LKRLETVIY
-1393 HSDTGSY
+1393 SDTGSWNTQY
-1400 NSLFLKSGFIPTMS
+1400 LQPGYIPTMS
-1414 FTSIGGFLTSI
+1414 FTSIGGFLTNV
-1425 ETYVN
+1425 ETYIKT
-1430 SVPNGPGGSKT
+1430 VPNG
-1441 PSTFDYH
+1441 DYV
-1448 PNNFEAV
+1448 PVNFEGV
-1455 KFLNVIFDYAG
+1455 KYNTIIRDDAG
-1466 GWNPSTYIYTAPGN
+1466 GWNLSSYTYTAPKNFGN
-1480 FQNLVQITSSVVIYN
+1480 QIQITASVKYDNENAGQITGITTKLYKNSNILSFDTRNIGGGQQSTVQLKVIT
-1495 DNNANIADNI
+1495 D
-1505 ICSLI
+1505 
-1510 KNETVLQQI
+1510 
-1519 VLNNLGSNNYGK
+1519 
-1531 LSMSA
+1531 
-1536 SSTYNEGDQFYV
+1536 YNEGDQFYV
-1548 TYQCNDTNP
+1548 TYECNDS
-1557 NTVKDIYIVN
+1557 
-1567 ANGGDVT
+1567 ANKREDLHIINGTSPDDT
-1574 DFRITA
+1574 YFIITS

-1601 TVLTASTALSYFY
+1601 NVLTASTALSYFY
-1614 GPGYVQTP
+1614 GPGYTQTP
-1622 VVSNGTGSGFKDP
+1622 VVSNGTGSGFKNP
-1635 SPFTIEQYDQ
+1635 LPFTIKQYDQ

-1656 TIISSSIEAIYEL
+1656 TIISSSINSINEL

-1705 SAPLGGNTST
+1705 SVPLGGNTPT

-1742 SRSTTLYSN
+1742 SRSATLYSN
-1751 TFTGITASNSASVLI
+1751 TFAGITASNSTSVLI
-1766 LKAGFVGGKYDD
+1766 LKAGFVGEEYD
-1778 AVLNNYTFTSG
+1778 ATVLNNYTFVSG

-1808 LQLDRTPQGQNLN
+1808 LYLDRTPQGQNLN
-1821 YFAIRRLATDPGF
+1821 YFAIRRLVSDPGY

-1841 VKSKPGL
+1841 SKNIQGK
-1848 APAFILPKYM
+1848 APAFVLPKYM
-1858 SPTLKNNLSN
+1858 SPTLKNNLPN
-1868 IISNLTSKGL
+1868 IISNLSSKL
-1878 FS
+1878 LIP

>member
-1 MPVQILPSYIN
+1 MPVQINPTYVN

-24 ASNEMTRFFGISG
+24 ASTEMTRFFGISG
-37 DYVQLFIYT
+37 DFVQLFIYT
-46 NLDTLVFNSPNF
+46 NLDTLVFNNPNF
-58 QEYSVTENKEI
+58 QEYSVTENKEV

-105 LFIYSISPDRR
+105 LFIYQISPDRK

-141 ARDYFIEYYLD
+141 SREYFIEYYLD

-157 LITALSLAVEKDVFG
+157 LITALSLAAEKDVFG
-172 TSTVIV
+172 TSTVII
-178 KLENPLPQNIV
+178 KLENSLPQNII

-199 IVNTYKYQAI
+199 IVNTYSYQAI
-209 LTSDVSSSV
+209 LTSEVSSSIT
-218 EFPSLREANFT
+218 FPSLREANFT

-242 YNYTQIT
+242 YSFNQIT

-269 TINVDYTEYVNFVHF
+269 TINVDYTNYNNFIHF

-297 LGKIQNLQSGI
+297 LGKIQSLQSGI

-328 IQGFTNYEEY
+328 IQSFTNYEEY
-338 LYYESSSTSWPKSNT
+338 LYYQSSSVAWPKSNI
-353 TLPYINQN
+353 TLPYINQ
-361 IGSTGSILWYNNQSY
+361 STGSVESIIWYNNQSY

-391 ALPTYLQ
+391 ALPIYLQ

-407 PFVYSMGQMFD
+407 SFVYSMGQMFD

-425 AMTDLWKADNSL
+425 AITDLWKADNSL

-476 GSPYFQTASWQTGI
+476 GSPYFTTSSWQTGI

-501 EAKSVFKRIYANLP
+501 EAKSIFKRIYANLP
-515 TLLKSKGTDRFVN
+515 TLLKSKGTDRFIN

-542 PMEFGGIDKTS
+542 PMEFGGIDKSS

-593 FKPTNLNTSNNQTLL
+593 FKPTNLNTSSNQTLL
-608 IGSDHFNPSTAN
+608 IGSNHTTPSTAD
-620 WVIYLQPTSINGYD
+620 WIIYLQPTSVNGYN

-666 WNVVWQNEGTGSIL
+666 WNVAWQNEGTGSKL

-710 ELGSVNPLFST
+710 ELGNVNPLFST

-747 ESVLN
+747 ESILN
-752 SHTLNPESYVGNT
+752 THTLNPESYVGNI

-779 GNDLYTNFGV
+779 GNNLYTNFGI

-797 TPNYFLYFNGTW
+797 TSNYFLYFNGTW

-959 TSGVVIKPHILER
+959 ASGVVIKPHILER
-972 NKTRRYEPTI
+972 SKTRRYEPTI
-982 DTASYDGQIET
+982 DTASYNGQTET
-993 VTIVGSNSGD
+993 VSIVGSNSGD

-1022 GSYIEVWSAY
+1022 GSFIEVWSAY
-1032 EQNNPFTRAICDCHQ
+1032 DQNNPFTRAICDCHQ
-1047 YQVTTNGQIV
+1047 YQVTTDGQIV
-1057 WIDCNGETKVDS
+1057 WVDCNGETKVDS
-1069 SVSQRVVQLTACR
+1069 GITQRVVQLTACK

-1089 GTNFYLQD
+1089 STNFYLQD
-1097 LGRFSEGQAFVE
+1097 LGRFNEGQAFTQ

-1121 VPNIQSQFK
+1121 IPNVQSQFK

-1139 INTNSLGNCVRYK
+1139 INTNALGNCARYK
-1152 VTNLGTQGGT
+1152 ITNLGTQGGT

-1173 YQDCNGLFAVCDVV
+1173 YTNCNGVGVLCDVV
-1187 SSSPFPTF
+1187 SSSPFPIF

-1201 REAIINSLGYD
+1201 REAIVNSIGYD
-1212 TLGLCGTNGPANN
+1212 TLGLCGTNGPSNN
-1225 FQVDFDGYIRQIDDR
+1225 FQVDFEGFIRQVDNR
-1240 IFTQFS
+1240 VFTQFS

-1270 TTALDFNQTFST
+1270 TTALDFNETFNY
-1282 TSSIITYDTTFLG
+1282 TSSIITYDTTYLG
-1295 NNAYPNVEQ
+1295 NNTFPNVEQ

-1337 GSVYKPEKSAS
+1337 GSIYKPEESAS
-1348 YWYNTDQNFGSDTPV
+1348 YFYNTDQNFGSDTPV
-1363 AVAIYNG
+1363 AIAVYNG

-1414 FTSIGGFLTSI
+1414 FTSIGGFLTNI
-1425 ETYVN
+1425 ETYIKN
-1430 SVPNGPGGSKT
+1430 VPNG
-1441 PSTFDYH
+1441 DYV
-1448 PNNFEAV
+1448 PVNFEGI
-1455 KFLNVIFDYAG
+1455 KYSTIIRDDAG
-1466 GWNPSTYIYTAPGN
+1466 GWNLSNYIYTAPKN
-1480 FQNLVQITSSVVIYN
+1480 FDNQIQITASVKYDNENAGQITGITTKLYKNGDILNGDYN
-1495 DNNANIADNI
+1495 RSIGGNQQV
-1505 ICSLI
+1505 
-1510 KNETVLQQI
+1510 TVQLKTI
-1519 VLNNLGSNNYGK
+1519 
-1531 LSMSA
+1531 
-1536 SSTYNEGDQFYV
+1536 TDYNEGDQFYV
-1548 TYQCNDTNP
+1548 IYNCTDTANKREDLHIINGTSPNDTYF
-1557 NTVKDIYIVN
+1557 I
-1567 ANGGDVT
+1567 
-1574 DFRITA
+1574 ITA
-1580 GAGNTVPVVT
+1580 GAGNTVPTVT

-1645 IRFGGNENEVY
+1645 IRFGGNENEIY
-1656 TIISSSIEAIYEL
+1656 TIMSSSIEEIYEL
-1669 QTTGSVSGSLTYVS
+1669 QTTGSISGSLTYIS
-1683 ASVASTGI
+1683 ASVASIGI

-1742 SRSTTLYSN
+1742 SRSATLYSN
-1751 TFTGITASNSASVLI
+1751 IFAGITASNSTDVLI
-1766 LKAGFVGGKYDD
+1766 LETGFVGGKYD
-1778 AVLNNYTFTSG
+1778 ASILNNYTFTSG

-1808 LQLDRTPQGQNLN
+1808 IYLDRTPQGQNLN
-1821 YFAIRRLATDPGF
+1821 YFAIRRLATDPGY

-1848 APAFILPKYM
+1848 TPAFILPKYM

-1868 IISNLTSKGL
+1868 IISNLTAKGL